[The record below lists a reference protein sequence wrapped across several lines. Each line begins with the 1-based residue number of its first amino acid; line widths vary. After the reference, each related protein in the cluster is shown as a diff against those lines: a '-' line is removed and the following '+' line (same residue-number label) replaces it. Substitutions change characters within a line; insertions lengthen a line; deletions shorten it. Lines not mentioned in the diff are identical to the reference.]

1 MDLETGLWLCRV
13 FFCNLKIQPASRP
26 GGLRK
31 CGREWGTGIWKQTKA
46 RRVGRGCGGGCW
58 PGLAAKAV
66 VVIQKLSCVATRCS
80 TLHPLPDCVWPD
92 ASFFLRCGRPSVGL
106 CGWLPKEEERLPIL
120 VAEETPFPPAFSLP
134 ATRARSHARTH
145 ASLFYSSSGY

>member
-1 MDLETGLWLCRV
+1 VGHGVLETDKSAKSREGL
-13 FFCNLKIQPASRP
+13 AEA
-26 GGLRK
+26 GG
-31 CGREWGTGIWKQTKA
+31 
-46 RRVGRGCGGGCW
+46 W

-92 ASFFLRCGRPSVGL
+92 ASFLRCGRPSVGL

-120 VAEETPFPPAFSLP
+120 VAEETPFPAAFSLP

-145 ASLFYSSSGY
+145 LSSILPVVLECKIFKDANHGKPLRLQNLMAHRHET